1 MRATNTTRSRLGTV
15 LVRLTVVGVLLV
27 LVTVSAGL
35 VAQHVLASHLE
46 RIPDAFAG
54 LRERPG
60 KQEND
65 DGSRAVDVLLVGT
78 SNEAGSNS
86 VPGPGWASNTRSTT
100 SISVL
105 HLDGDRRGAALI
117 SIPADSPIASSTQAG
132 GRAARGARTLGAM
145 LSDSRPA
152 QAVRGVEELTGVRI
166 DHLMVMDWKGY
177 AELTDIVGGVD
188 ILVPDSADESASTQA
203 RETLDGKG
211 ALAYVGENDLPGGD
225 RAGADREQYFLQMLM
240 SEVLHQELRREPF
253 TLYRSLDAASRNLAV
268 EDGWSSGDMRNLVV
282 SLRHMR
288 AHAINYLS
296 APMADSDGLWDAVR
310 ADRHEKW
317 LVDHPAAGLPE
328 VVR

>member
-1 MRATNTTRSRLGTV
+1 MRSTTTTRSRLRTV

-27 LVTVSAGL
+27 LLVVSAGL
-35 VAQHVLASHLE
+35 VAQHVLASHLG

-60 KQEND
+60 QAEND

-78 SNEAGSNS
+78 SNEAGSSS
-86 VPGPGWASNTRSTT
+86 VPAPRWASDARSTT

-117 SIPADSPIASSTQAG
+117 SLPADAPVASHTQAG
-132 GRAARGARTLGAM
+132 GRAAGGSRTLGAT
-145 LSDSRPA
+145 LNDSRPA
-152 QAVRGVEELTGVRI
+152 ETVRGVEELTGVRI

-188 ILVPDSADESASTQA
+188 VLVPDSADESTSTQV
-203 RETLDGKG
+203 RETLDGEG

-225 RAGADREQYFLQMLM
+225 RAQIDRQQYFLQMMM
-240 SEVLHQELRREPF
+240 SDVLHQELRREPF
-253 TLYRSLDAASRNLAV
+253 TLYRALDAASRHLAV

-288 AHAINYLS
+288 AYAISYLT
-296 APMADSDGLWDAVR
+296 AP
-310 ADRHEKW
+310 
-317 LVDHPAAGLPE
+317 
-328 VVR
+328 VVGERRPVGRGSS